1 MMNNNLVLAG
11 GRVNR
16 VKAKGIEQVSSL
28 IEERDADRKI
38 PGADVQNSRPAV
50 PIFQWPWAADLAVPV
65 SC

>member
-50 PIFQWPWAADLAVPV
+50 PIFQ
-65 SC
+65 